1 MSVGN
6 SADMSNKL
14 YDFASSLVGN
24 RVLDLYLKYQGILTL
39 TSTTLV
45 PIALILGKNALQG
58 YLKNAKKG
66 RDQTGGGLHL
76 PVLDAPGIGTYS
88 KLAGLSTLPINAA
101 TLVPLGVIMAVY
113 QMFIEREQLGG
124 ADHDGNMFYDFANG
138 LVGNRVLDLF
148 LKYKGIMTLNAY
160 TLVPIAL
167 ILGKDTLTD
176 YIRSQGKTN
185 QLGGKP
191 LRLPIADDPLVG
203 NYLKLAG
210 LATVPIT
217 TTTLLPLGVLM
228 VVYELYK
235 DQLQLGGSH
244 HLTKARRRLR

>member
-1 MSVGN
+1 VW
-6 SADMSNKL
+6 
-14 YDFASSLVGN
+14 SS
-24 RVLDLYLKYQGILTL
+24 DL
-39 TSTTLV
+39 
-45 PIALILGKNALQG
+45 
-58 YLKNAKKG
+58 
-66 RDQTGGGLHL
+66 
-76 PVLDAPGIGTYS
+76 
-88 KLAGLSTLPINAA
+88 
-101 TLVPLGVIMAVY
+101 
-113 QMFIEREQLGG
+113 
-124 ADHDGNMFYDFANG
+124 FYDFANG

-191 LRLPIADDPLVG
+191 LHLPIADDPLVG

-210 LATVPIT
+210 LPTVPIT

-235 DQLQLGGSH
+235 DQLQLGGSRR
-244 HLTKARRRLR
+244 LTKARRHRLR